1 MEQKGLNYKIN
12 QALVENQLRLIR
24 ENHHLFEESK
34 SFDLENVFKSK
45 NMREFDENFTCPQ
58 FGFSKLEDYYSY
70 PLKKNI
76 QEITV
81 PVLALNSIDDPISP
95 FENLPF
101 SSAKSSENF
110 SLLTTSFGGHNAFI
124 EGHFPTR
131 PYHFTE
137 RAFKQF
143 YNVVF

>member
-1 MEQKGLNYKIN
+1 MLFVSN
-12 QALVENQLRLIR
+12 VENQLRLIR

-95 FENLPF
+95 LENLPF
-101 SSAKSSENF
+101 SSAKMVRSHLDGDQPLNI
-110 SLLTTSFGGHNAFI
+110 HNPPGLKDI
-124 EGHFPTR
+124 TLH
-131 PYHFTE
+131 
-137 RAFKQF
+137 
-143 YNVVF
+143 V